1 MLDDV
6 GFAARERPQVFI
18 CGPAGLVETAGQ
30 LLVELGHEPEL
41 VKTER
46 FGPSS

>member
-1 MLDDV
+1 M
-6 GFAARERPQVFI
+6 
-18 CGPAGLVETAGQ
+18 AGQ

-41 VKTER
+41 IKTER